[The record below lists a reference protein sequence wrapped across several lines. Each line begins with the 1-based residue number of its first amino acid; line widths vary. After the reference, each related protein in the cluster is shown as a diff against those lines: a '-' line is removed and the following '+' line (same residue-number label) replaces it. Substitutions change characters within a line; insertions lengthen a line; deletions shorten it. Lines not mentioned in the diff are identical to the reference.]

1 MDSGSRPSAPKLA
14 CRAFPPE
21 RFLLPA
27 VHLFDPGEGV
37 DVIADVLV
45 ADGVIAAIGD
55 KLSVEAG
62 LDVLDDLSGCWVF
75 PGFVDPHAHLRT
87 PGCEYKEDLVSG
99 SRAAAAGGYVAV
111 VAMANTDPVVDSGT
125 VASWVLTKAAQDAV
139 VRIGQVGSVS
149 KGLKGEELSEMRELA
164 DSGVVAFADDGK
176 PVSDADLLLHALRYA
191 RGTGRPL
198 LLHLENKSLS
208 LDGVMHEG
216 KWSARLGLRGVPG
229 ASESGPLA
237 RDLELV
243 RYAAAEEERLTAARA
258 AAGPDGRRRR
268 GWPAGRGG
276 VPLVHFQH
284 LSSADSVRLVAGAKR
299 DGLPVTA
306 EATPMHLCLTDERLT
321 SFDQNLKVNPPIR
334 SAADRDALVAG
345 LADGTIDC
353 VGTDHAPHAPQ
364 EKEVPIEEALSGST
378 GLETAFAA
386 LHTNLVLIGQGAAHA
401 AGGGHVERAVPRAGT
416 GGAAPGG
423 GRPSRLLRGGPRR
436 AVDGHTGHTSRQEPQ
451 LRILGRDPH
460 RPGAAD
466 GRGWGAPLCA
476 RPGGGLMYRG
486 DIPGYVVLED
496 GTVFTGFGFGAEGS
510 VLGEVVFNTGHDR
523 LSGDRHRPL
532 LSRPDGHLHL
542 PDDRELWRGRAP
554 ARIWR
559 GAFPRH
565 HRPRDQE
572 HGLERHVPRGVG

>member
-1 MDSGSRPSAPKLA
+1 MDSGARPSPPELA

-21 RFLLPA
+21 RFLIPS

-37 DVIADVLV
+37 DFVGDLLV
-45 ADGVIAAIGD
+45 AEGEIAALAERLPRD
-55 KLSVEAG
+55 PG
-62 LDVLDDLSGCWVF
+62 LEVLDDLAGCWVF

-87 PGCEYKEDLVSG
+87 PGYEYKEDLASG

-125 VASWVLTKAAQDAV
+125 VASAVLEQAARNAV
-139 VRIGQVGSVS
+139 VRVGQVGSVS

-164 DSGVVAFADDGK
+164 DAGVVAFADDGK

-216 KWSARLGLRGVPG
+216 KWSARLGLRGVPA

-237 RDLELV
+237 RDLELI
-243 RYAAAEEERLTAARA
+243 RYAAEEEARLAAARA
-258 AAGPDGRRRR
+258 ASGESAGGGAPSMESAAV
-268 GWPAGRGG
+268 WPSVRE

-284 LSSADSVRLVAGAKR
+284 LSAAGSVRLVSRAKAE
-299 DGLPVTA
+299 GLPVTA
-306 EATPMHLCLTDERLT
+306 EATPLHLLLTDERLT

-334 SAADRDALVAG
+334 SAADRQALVAA

-386 LHTNLVLIGQGAAHA
+386 LHTGLVLTGELPLARLVEAMSSGPSRVLGLPAPRLAAGAAA
-401 AGGGHVERAVPRAGT
+401 DLCVVDRDETWTVTPAT
-416 GGAAPGG
+416 
-423 GRPSRLLRGGPRR
+423 LRGKSRNCAFLGETLTGRVR
-436 AVDGHTGHTSRQEPQ
+436 LTVVDGAR
-451 LRILGRDPH
+451 RFAR
-460 RPGAAD
+460 A
-466 GRGWGAPLCA
+466 RGEA
-476 RPGGGLMYRG
+476 
-486 DIPGYVVLED
+486 
-496 GTVFTGFGFGAEGS
+496 
-510 VLGEVVFNTGHDR
+510 
-523 LSGDRHRPL
+523 
-532 LSRPDGHLHL
+532 
-542 PDDRELWRGRAP
+542 
-554 ARIWR
+554 
-559 GAFPRH
+559 
-565 HRPRDQE
+565 
-572 HGLERHVPRGVG
+572 